1 MLDPITFAQD
11 VRDLDDDQLGAL
23 RQVVLAEQERR
34 ANLAAIPE
42 QIKEL
47 AEKFRDGGGDEDA
60 LIGALTPEQE
70 AALNN

>member
-1 MLDPITFAQD
+1 MDLKALSTEELD
-11 VRDLDDDQLGAL
+11 AL
-23 RQVVLAEQERR
+23 RIDVLTEQERR

-60 LIGALTPEQE
+60 LIGALAPEQE
-70 AALNN
+70 AAPET

>member
-1 MLDPITFAQD
+1 MDLRALADTELDELRID
-11 VRDLDDDQLGAL
+11 VA
-23 RQVVLAEQERR
+23 VEQERR

-70 AALNN
+70 AARDA

>member
-1 MLDPITFAQD
+1 MDLRT
-11 VRDLDDDQLGAL
+11 LDDDELNQL
-23 RQVVLAEQERR
+23 RRDVLIEQERR

>member
-1 MLDPITFAQD
+1 MDLTTFGDA
-11 VRDLDDDQLGAL
+11 DLDQL
-23 RQVVLAEQERR
+23 RRRVLAEQERR

-60 LIGALTPEQE
+60 LIGALTPEQV
-70 AALNN
+70 AARDA